1 MKILVVH
8 EVDYLEKVIYEIH
21 EFSELLALAGHEVTF
36 FHFQEE
42 ARRSSDNLFRDVNI
56 SGRVYPDAKFR
67 LIGPHQFG
75 IPILDR
81 LWVTLSCIPMLFK
94 LFKNNRFDMVLNFA
108 VPTYGAQLLLISKFF
123 KVPFIHRALD
133 VSHKIR
139 QTIYK
144 YPILL
149 VEKILYKYAD
159 LVSAN
164 NLAMK
169 EYCEEL
175 SNRTKTSIVHYPP
188 LDLVHFVKK
197 EKNQQLMTAIGID
210 QNHKV
215 IMYMGSFFYFS
226 GLLEILKIFND
237 LSINTSQIKLL
248 LIGGGEQDKALRK
261 LVKDLNLTSKV
272 IFTGYIAYQDLPQYL
287 HLADVAINPLE
298 SNLVTNTAL
307 PNKVLQYLASDLPVV
322 SINLKGLKSIFNN
335 NPAITWCDTPEEV
348 IQQAFKLVIESNLA
362 QLSES
367 SKSEL
372 KSILKQFE
380 PEIAL
385 RSLEQSI
392 KQLARMN

>member
-42 ARRSSDNLFRDVNI
+42 ARRSSDNLFRDVKI

-81 LWVTLSCIPMLFK
+81 FWVTLSCIPILNQLFRKNKFDLVLLYAVPTFGIQTILLAK
-94 LFKNNRFDMVLNFA
+94 LFKIPVIF
-108 VPTYGAQLLLISKFF
+108 
-123 KVPFIHRALD
+123 RALD
-133 VSHKIR
+133 VSHKLRKTPFEVLIKKIER
-139 QTIYK
+139 FVYK
-144 YPILL
+144 H
-149 VEKILYKYAD
+149 AD
-159 LVSAN
+159 LISAN
-164 NLAMK
+164 NSAMA
-169 EYCEEL
+169 EYCMDL
-175 SNRTKTSIVHYPP
+175 GQRTSNSVVHYPP
-188 LDLVHFVKK
+188 LDLKHFDNFSITTKLRNNLSIR
-197 EKNQQLMTAIGID
+197 ETD
-210 QNHKV
+210 KV
-215 IMYMGSFFYFS
+215 ILYLGSFFYFS
-226 GLLEILKIFND
+226 GLINVIKEFSK
-237 LSINTSQIKLL
+237 LSTETDQIRLL
-248 LIGGGEQDKALRK
+248 LVGGGEQDKALRK

-348 IQQAFKLVIESNLA
+348 IQEAFKLVVESNLA

-392 KQLARMN
+392 KQIARIN